1 MSADDE
7 AEVGGF
13 HRHPGLNELDYS
25 TTGGDSMSPMLI
37 GIDVSLKSN
46 HVQFMDGTGRALA
59 SFAVSNDRTGADS
72 LIKKMLDT
80 ATQENLQPLRIG
92 MEATSNLGWHLA
104 HYLRSELQ
112 SYEPAIE
119 SQVYVLN
126 ARKVARFKK
135 GYDSLPKNDR
145 IDAWVIADH
154 LRFGRLPHEMKE
166 FIQLEAL
173 QRLTRTRFYLMTH
186 IKRDK
191 TYFLNQVFLKFSGMR
206 QDSPFSNTFGTT
218 SLAVIQ
224 ELEPE
229 QIAAMSIQ
237 ELIEFLNDKGKNRFD
252 NPEETATF
260 LQKLARSSYRLDK
273 AMQDPVN
280 ISLATTL
287 SVIHHLESEVKKLD
301 KEIAKIMKGIPQT
314 LTSVKGIGPVFSAG
328 ILAEIG
334 GIERFKDHNDLAKY
348 AGLVWNQNQ
357 SGEFEAE
364 ETSRMR
370 TGNKYLRY
378 YLIQA
383 TDAVRKHDS
392 DYKAFYQKKH
402 DEVPKHKHKRA
413 LVLSA
418 RKLVRLVFMLLKTNK
433 MYTPPERRNP

>member
-1 MSADDE
+1 
-7 AEVGGF
+7 
-13 HRHPGLNELDYS
+13 
-25 TTGGDSMSPMLI
+25 MSPMLI
-37 GIDVSLKSN
+37 GIDVSLRSH
-46 HVQFMDGTGRALA
+46 HVQFMDGAGRSLA
-59 SFAVSNDRTGADS
+59 SFSVSNDQTGADT
-72 LIKKMLDT
+72 LIRRMLDT
-80 ATQENLQPLRIG
+80 ASKEKLEHLHIG

-104 HYLRSELQ
+104 HYLKKELQ
-112 SYEPAIE
+112 SYEPNVK

-135 GYDSLPKNDR
+135 GYDNLPKNDR

-154 LRFGRLPHEMKE
+154 LRFGRLPHEMKDI
-166 FIQLEAL
+166 IQYEAL
-173 QRLTRTRFYLMTH
+173 QRLTRTRFHLIKN

-206 QDSPFSNTFGTT
+206 QDNPFSNTFGNT

-224 ELEPE
+224 ELEPG
-229 QIAAMSIQ
+229 QIMAMSME
-237 ELIEFLNDKGKNRFD
+237 ELIEFLQDKGKNRFE
-252 NPEETATF
+252 NPEEIATY
-260 LQKLARSSYRLDK
+260 LKKIARSSYRLDK
-273 AMQDPVN
+273 AMADPVN

-287 SVIHHLESEVKKLD
+287 SVIQHLESEVKKLD

-314 LTSVKGIGPVFSAG
+314 LTSVKGIGPVFAAG
-328 ILAEIG
+328 ILAEVGDIS
-334 GIERFKDHNDLAKY
+334 RFTNHADLAKY
-348 AGLVWNQNQ
+348 AGLVWSQNQ

-378 YLIQA
+378 YLVQA
-383 TDAVRKHDS
+383 ADSVRKHDAE
-392 DYKAFYQKKH
+392 YGAFYQKKY

-433 MYTPPERRNP
+433 MYTPPERRNH

>member
-1 MSADDE
+1 
-7 AEVGGF
+7 
-13 HRHPGLNELDYS
+13 
-25 TTGGDSMSPMLI
+25 MSPMLI
-37 GIDVSLKSN
+37 GIDVSLRSH
-46 HVQFMDGTGRALA
+46 HVQFMDGDGRSLA
-59 SFAVSNDRTGADS
+59 SFAVPNDRAGADT
-72 LIKKMLDT
+72 LIHKMLDT
-80 ATQENLQPLRIG
+80 ASKESLAHLHIG

-104 HYLRSELQ
+104 HYLKNELQ
-112 SYEPAIE
+112 SYEPNVK

-154 LRFGRLPHEMKE
+154 LRFGRLPHEMKDI
-166 FIQLEAL
+166 IQYEAL
-173 QRLTRTRFYLMTH
+173 QRLTRTRFHLMKN

-206 QDSPFSNTFGTT
+206 QDNPFSNTFGHT

-224 ELEPE
+224 ELEPDH
-229 QIAAMSIQ
+229 IMTMSME
-237 ELIEFLNDKGKNRFD
+237 ELIEFLQDKGKNRFE
-252 NPEETATF
+252 NPEEIATY
-260 LQKLARSSYRLDK
+260 LKKIARSSYRLDK
-273 AMQDPVN
+273 AMADPVN

-287 SVIHHLESEVKKLD
+287 SVIQHLESEVKKLD
-301 KEIAKIMKGIPQT
+301 KEIAKIMKGIPET
-314 LTSVKGIGPVFSAG
+314 LTSVKGIGPVYAAG
-328 ILAEIG
+328 ILAEVG
-334 GIERFKDHNDLAKY
+334 GIDRFANHADLAKY
-348 AGLVWNQNQ
+348 AGLVWSQNQ

-378 YLIQA
+378 YLVQA
-383 TDAVRKHDS
+383 ADSVRKYDAE
-392 DYKAFYQKKH
+392 YGAFYQKKY

-418 RKLVRLVFMLLKTNK
+418 RKLVRLVFMLLKTNTL
-433 MYTPPERRNP
+433 YTPPERRKR